1 MFQNQ
6 LGYRNSKRELGTE
19 IERER
24 YRLIENITPDIPD
37 ITQGIHKY
45 RSAVV

>member
-24 YRLIENITPDIPD
+24 YRLIKKSTI
-37 ITQGIHKY
+37 K
-45 RSAVV
+45 

>member
-19 IERER
+19 IESG
-24 YRLIENITPDIPD
+24 